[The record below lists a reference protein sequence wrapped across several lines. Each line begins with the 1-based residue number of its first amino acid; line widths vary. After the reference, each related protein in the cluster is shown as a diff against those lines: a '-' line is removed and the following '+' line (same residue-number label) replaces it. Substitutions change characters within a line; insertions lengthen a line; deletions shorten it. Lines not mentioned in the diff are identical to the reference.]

1 MSGRRAFS
9 LLEVMLAI
17 GIVLVLSG
25 VVYTFLF
32 DLMDSRDRVVR
43 YGDQSRVGVGMIETI
58 ERDLMTTLAGGT
70 RFGPGLR
77 GSPTSMTLL
86 SRGVTLPIEND
97 SQTVLG
103 DMQGVRFEW
112 ERSSRQLR
120 ASRWDVLSGESAMS
134 EVISDQV
141 EYLQFRYY
149 DGRQWSGSF
158 DSGSAGRLPVAIEVA
173 VWFGDRQAETSRGRT
188 RGAGLEGR
196 VGPSRRDL
204 DAALDAEWEDEELS
218 APDLPLRD
226 PDRVR
231 VMAVP
236 DAPEVTGGGAS

>member
-1 MSGRRAFS
+1 MSRRRAFS

-17 GIVLVLSG
+17 GIVLLLSG
-25 VVYTFLF
+25 VVYSFLF

-43 YGDQSRVGVGMIETI
+43 YSDQSRVGVGMIETI
-58 ERDLMTTLAGGT
+58 ERDLMTTLAGGS

-77 GSPTSMTLL
+77 GSATSMTLL

-141 EYLQFRYY
+141 EHLQFRYF

-173 VWFGDRQAETSRGRT
+173 VWFGDKRVAAGRT
-188 RGAGLEGR
+188 SVQGSGLAGFMGA
-196 VGPSRRDL
+196 SRRDL
-204 DAALDAEWEDEELS
+204 DAALDPEWEDEDLLS
-218 APDLPLRD
+218 PDLPTRD

-231 VMAVP
+231 VMVVP
-236 DAPEVTGGGAS
+236 DAPDVTGGGVS